1 MTTFIQLHFL
11 TAYPSSNLNRDDAG
25 RPKTAIVGGIERL
38 RVSSQSLKRAW
49 RTSEVFEDALD
60 GHIGTRSRRVGRD
73 IYNALIA
80 SGMSEKLADEAALS
94 IASQFGK
101 LKDAKGSKDLL
112 EKYDIEQLAHFSVQ
126 ERALIDQLVVR
137 LIAESRKPNSEE
149 LKLLRKDAA
158 SVDIAL
164 FGRML
169 ASSPEFNIEAAC
181 QVAHALGVS
190 AVTIEDDFFTAVD
203 DLNTSADSGSA
214 HMGEQSFASALFYHY
229 VCINR
234 DLLLENLNNDED
246 LVARTL
252 RALTETALTVSPGG
266 KQNSFAS
273 RALASYALAEK
284 GTDQPRT
291 LSVAFFKPISHNNQ
305 VNDAI
310 DLLCQ
315 QKAKFDRVYASG
327 GRVPSY
333 ELNVEA
339 INEGGSLQGLLDFIS
354 Q

>member
-1 MTTFIQLHFL
+1 M
-11 TAYPSSNLNRDDAG
+11 
-25 RPKTAIVGGIERL
+25 

-101 LKDAKGSKDLL
+101 LKDAKGSKDPL

-284 GTDQPRT
+284 GTYLPRT
-291 LSVAFFKPISHNNQ
+291 LSFAFF
-305 VNDAI
+305 
-310 DLLCQ
+310 
-315 QKAKFDRVYASG
+315 
-327 GRVPSY
+327 
-333 ELNVEA
+333 
-339 INEGGSLQGLLDFIS
+339 
-354 Q
+354 